1 MGLSEGRELMRVSDA
16 ERQAAADRLRGA
28 MGEGRLDLTEY
39 DNRLGRAYAAVTY
52 ADLDRLF
59 ADLPL
64 HAAPSPVPAAAQ
76 RVAPRPA
83 VPRPAV
89 PATAFAG
96 LPLALKILWT
106 IWAGA
111 VLINLT
117 VWLLV
122 SLGNGEPDY
131 FWPMWLAVPGV
142 ALFGVSA
149 VITAARPRR

>member
-1 MGLSEGRELMRVSDA
+1 MRVSDA
-16 ERQAAADRLRGA
+16 ERQAAADRLRAA
-28 MGEGRLDLTEY
+28 MGEGRLDLLEY
-39 DNRLGRAYAAVTY
+39 DTRLARAYQAVTY
-52 ADLDRLF
+52 ADLDQLF
-59 ADLPL
+59 TDLPA
-64 HAAPSPVPAAAQ
+64 HAAAPVVAAAPKPPAVSRPVPAV
-76 RVAPRPA
+76 R
-83 VPRPAV
+83 
-89 PATAFAG
+89 TGFASQP
-96 LPLALKILWT
+96 LPLKILWT